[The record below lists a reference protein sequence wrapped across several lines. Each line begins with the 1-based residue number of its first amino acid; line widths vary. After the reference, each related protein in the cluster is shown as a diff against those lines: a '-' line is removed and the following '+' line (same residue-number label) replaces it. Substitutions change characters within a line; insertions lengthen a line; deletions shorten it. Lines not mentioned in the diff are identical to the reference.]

1 MCIDWNSGVFPFH
14 ELAIKPYKLAAFFLH
29 V

>member
-1 MCIDWNSGVFPFH
+1 MCIDWNSGVFPFY
-14 ELAIKPYKLAAFFLH
+14 ELAIKPDKLAAFFLH